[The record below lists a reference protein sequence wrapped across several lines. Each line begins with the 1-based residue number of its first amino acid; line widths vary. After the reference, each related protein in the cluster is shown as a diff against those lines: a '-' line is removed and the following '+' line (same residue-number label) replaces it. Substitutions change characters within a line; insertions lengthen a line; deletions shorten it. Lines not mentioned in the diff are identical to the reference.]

1 MGLTAFY
8 VVPSSHVGLLQKT
21 AVLHPNVNED
31 IDADLDIMRL
41 AVRVLN
47 RLPFRVIEQLKWLNF
62 EGAVEE
68 FAYMLKPQ
76 LDLRNEAANLV
87 KFNQNFAKNKN
98 VVFPKVSGSG

>member
-1 MGLTAFY
+1 MFSG
-8 VVPSSHVGLLQKT
+8 PHVT
-21 AVLHPNVNED
+21 VVLHPNVHED

-47 RLPFRVIEQLKWLNF
+47 RLPFRFIEQLKWLNF

-76 LDLRNEAANLV
+76 LDLRNEAANLE
-87 KFNQNFAKNKN
+87 KFNRNFSKNKH
-98 VVFPKVSGSG
+98 VVFPHVSGAKWGLLKKKTLVAW